1 MAQAVLADVQP
12 LDFGDELAAEFRRSK
27 DYLPGLGI
35 RGILPRCTRRGEHLA
50 QERDG
55 REGLV
60 VVLLLA
66 VQPPLEQA
74 FDAVHDGGRVGKIEG
89 DVEMGIHRLWHR
101 GRVVKLGSTHRW
113 LKGSWSVEP
122 QGKGLSLPVRIAI
135 GLAVGVVLG
144 FAARAVLAG
153 TPDGARQLDWIVD
166 NLAKPLGG
174 IFLNMMFMMI
184 IPLVFSSLALGV
196 AGLGDI
202 KAVGK
207 LGARVLGGTIILTG
221 AGVAVGLILVN
232 AVRPGDGIP
241 ADVRDTLMAQ
251 TTSEGV
257 SKNLQRASEAKSLAQ
272 TAIDSVSRNPI
283 EDMANLFNPNPSY
296 KGGGIIAF
304 LVFTVIIG
312 AALTQIAPAQATPIV
327 ALLEGI
333 QALSMRVIGYAMWF
347 APIGVAALI
356 FQTTAKVGTDL
367 FGVLFKYMAV
377 VLAGLLFHIAVTYS
391 LVLRFMAGWNPMDW
405 FMRVQEVIVTAFST
419 SSSNA
424 TLPTTLRVA
433 EERLGLPKSISSFV
447 LTVGS
452 TANQNG
458 TALFEGVTVLF
469 LAQFYGIELGAEQQF
484 TIVLM
489 SIMAGIGTAG
499 VPGGSIPL
507 IAILLTTIGVPAEG
521 IGIILGVDRL
531 LDMSRTV
538 ANVLGDMVL
547 ATVASGPVPPAG
559 G

>member
-1 MAQAVLADVQP
+1 MEQ
-12 LDFGDELAAEFRRSK
+12 GS
-27 DYLPGLGI
+27 
-35 RGILPRCTRRGEHLA
+35 RGT
-50 QERDG
+50 
-55 REGLV
+55 
-60 VVLLLA
+60 
-66 VQPPLEQA
+66 
-74 FDAVHDGGRVGKIEG
+74 
-89 DVEMGIHRLWHR
+89 
-101 GRVVKLGSTHRW
+101 
-113 LKGSWSVEP
+113 
-122 QGKGLSLPVRIAI
+122 SLPVRIAI

-144 FAARAVLAG
+144 LAARGLLAS
-153 TPDGARQLDWIVD
+153 TSDGARQLDWLVENI
-166 NLAKPLGG
+166 ARPLGG
-174 IFLNMMFMMI
+174 IFLNLMFMMI

-202 KAVGK
+202 RAVGR
-207 LGARVLGGTIILTG
+207 LGAKILAGTIILTG

-232 AVRPGDGIP
+232 VVRPGDGIP
-241 ADVRDTLMAQ
+241 VAVRERLMEQ
-251 TTSEGV
+251 TTAEGV
-257 SKNLQRASEAKSLAQ
+257 SRNLQRASEAKTLAQ

-304 LVFTVIIG
+304 LVFTVIVG
-312 AALTQIAPAQATPIV
+312 AAMTQLTEAQAAPLV
-327 ALLEGI
+327 GLLEAV
-333 QALSMRVIGYAMWF
+333 QALSMRIIGYAMWF
-347 APIGVAALI
+347 APVGVAALI

-367 FGVLFKYMAV
+367 FGALFKYMAV
-377 VLAGLLFHIAVTYS
+377 VIAGLLFHIVVTYS
-391 LVLRFMAGWNPMDW
+391 LVLRFMAGRSPLDW
-405 FMRVQEVIVTAFST
+405 FTRVQEVIITAFST

-433 EERLGLPKSISSFV
+433 EERLGLPKAISSFV

-469 LAQFYGIELGAEQQF
+469 LAQFYGIELGPEQQF
-484 TIVLM
+484 TVVLM

-547 ATVASGPVPPAG
+547 ATVASGPPTAG
-559 G
+559 GAANPA

>member
-1 MAQAVLADVQP
+1 M
-12 LDFGDELAAEFRRSK
+12 
-27 DYLPGLGI
+27 
-35 RGILPRCTRRGEHLA
+35 EH
-50 QERDG
+50 
-55 REGLV
+55 
-60 VVLLLA
+60 
-66 VQPPLEQA
+66 
-74 FDAVHDGGRVGKIEG
+74 
-89 DVEMGIHRLWHR
+89 
-101 GRVVKLGSTHRW
+101 GS
-113 LKGSWSVEP
+113 
-122 QGKGLSLPVRIAI
+122 KGLSLPIRIAF
-135 GLAVGVVLG
+135 GLAVGVALG
-144 FAARAVLAG
+144 FAARAILAG
-153 TPDGARQLDWIVD
+153 TPEGARQLDWVVD
-166 NLAKPLGG
+166 NIAKPLGG
-174 IFLNMMFMMI
+174 IFLNLMFMMI
-184 IPLVFSSLALGV
+184 IPLVFSSLSLGV

-202 KAVGK
+202 KAVGR
-207 LGARVLGGTIILTG
+207 LGAKILAGTIILTG

-232 AVRPGDGIP
+232 TVRPGDGIP
-241 ADVRDTLMAQ
+241 ADVREKLMAQ

-257 SKNLQRASEAKSLAQ
+257 ARNLQRASEAKTLAQ
-272 TAIDSVSRNPI
+272 TAVDSVPRNPI

-304 LVFTVIIG
+304 LVFTVIVG
-312 AALTQIAPAQATPIV
+312 AALTQLSGAQAGPIIS
-327 ALLEGI
+327 LLEGV
-333 QALSMRVIGYAMWF
+333 QALSMRIIAFAMWF
-347 APIGVAALI
+347 APVGVAALI
-356 FQTTAKVGTDL
+356 FQTTAKVGVDL

-377 VLAGLLFHIAVTYS
+377 VIAGLLFHIVVTYS
-391 LVLRFMAGWNPMDW
+391 LVLKFMAGRSPLDW

-433 EERLGLPKSISSFV
+433 EERLGLPKAISSFV

-484 TIVLM
+484 TVILM

-547 ATVASGPVPPAG
+547 ATVASGRPAPSVA
-559 G
+559 